1 VTAGTLKWQSVAI
14 IPIALGAGLAI
25 WKLGAS
31 GRYAAY
37 ADWLVIADLVLA
49 ACAAAALFFAWRQR
63 VGAAVLALAAGGLLS
78 TQIGAAG
85 HYTLSDR
92 FSVATTVRA
101 LPAAIPDDAAVF
113 AVDTYDHTIPWALK
127 RTVTMVHYRDE
138 LGVAID
144 WEPDKFIRDLG
155 AFAQAWNAAP
165 QAWAFVSAGADI
177 ERLSKDLGTPMRE
190 VARGPTF
197 AIVKKP

>member
-1 VTAGTLKWQSVAI
+1 V
-14 IPIALGAGLAI
+14 LA
-25 WKLGAS
+25 
-31 GRYAAY
+31 
-37 ADWLVIADLVLA
+37 DVVLA
-49 ACAAAALFFAWRQR
+49 ACAAAALWLASRQR
-63 VGAAVLALAAGGLLS
+63 VGAAVLALALGGLLS
-78 TQIGAAG
+78 TQIGTAG

-101 LPAAIPDDAAVF
+101 LPAPIPADAPVF
-113 AVDTYDHTIPWALK
+113 AVDTYDHTIPWTLR

-144 WEPDKFIRDLG
+144 WDAQRFIADLG
-155 AFAQAWNAAP
+155 AFARAWNAAP
-165 QAWAFVSAGADI
+165 RAWAFVSASADI
-177 ERLSKDLGTPMRE
+177 ERLSRELGVPMQE